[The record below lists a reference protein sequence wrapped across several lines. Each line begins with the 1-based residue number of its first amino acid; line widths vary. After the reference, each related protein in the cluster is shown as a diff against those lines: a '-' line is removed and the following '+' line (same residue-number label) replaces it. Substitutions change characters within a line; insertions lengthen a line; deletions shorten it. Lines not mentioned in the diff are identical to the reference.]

1 MSKLRENLS
10 KNNFE
15 YISFLLCTLM
25 YKIENLEKLGD
36 E

>member
-15 YISFLLCTLM
+15 YISFLLCILIE
-25 YKIENLEKLGD
+25 KIENIEKTK